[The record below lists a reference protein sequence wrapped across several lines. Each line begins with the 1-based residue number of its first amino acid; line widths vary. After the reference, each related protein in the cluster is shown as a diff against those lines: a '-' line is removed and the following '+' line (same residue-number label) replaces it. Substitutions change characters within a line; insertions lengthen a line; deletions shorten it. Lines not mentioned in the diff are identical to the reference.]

1 MQVVSPLGRIKY
13 TCIFKNGITSFIKG
27 RTARNDY
34 DFTKARKLP
43 YASMVNKDK
52 QLKPIPHF
60 KTEISEKKFWE
71 DPKTDATEYFDI
83 YLTTPVNFPNLKLI
97 KKL

>member
-1 MQVVSPLGRIKY
+1 
-13 TCIFKNGITSFIKG
+13 
-27 RTARNDY
+27 
-34 DFTKARKLP
+34 
-43 YASMVNKDK
+43 MVNKDK

-60 KTEISEKKFWE
+60 KTEISKKKFWE

>member
-1 MQVVSPLGRIKY
+1 MRLKIYGVTRSRSVTAAAEVMGKFRKIDVNSFLTYR
-13 TCIFKNGITSFIKG
+13 CRFKK
-27 RTARNDY
+27 
-34 DFTKARKLP
+34 
-43 YASMVNKDK
+43 
-52 QLKPIPHF
+52 
-60 KTEISEKKFWE
+60 KKFWE